1 MPSSG
6 GIAMTKSLIERVEA
20 GHVLERAEAEAT
32 MEELLSGRVKTP
44 KIVRLLEALNR
55 RPVEA
60 QELAGFAR
68 VMRKHATR
76 VFADGEASPT
86 NMVDTCGTGGDGANT
101 FNISTAA
108 AIVAAAAGAR
118 VAKHGNRAASSRSG
132 SADVLEELGV
142 RIDLP
147 FERYGRAIREI
158 GIGFLFAQAAHTATR
173 HAAPARKQ
181 IGVRTVFNLLGPLT
195 NPAGAQA
202 QVLGV
207 FSAEVIDLVAATLAE
222 LGAERAFVVHG
233 AGGLDEISLA
243 GETLV
248 AEVRDGAVRRFTVT
262 PEEFGVARAR
272 LESLRGGSAAENA
285 AIIHRVLAGEGG
297 PPLDIVVINA
307 AAALVAAGV
316 AGNFYEAAILAGET
330 ISSGAAAAQLAALAA
345 FTNTD

>member
-1 MPSSG
+1 M
-6 GIAMTKSLIERVEA
+6 AMTFSLIERVEA
-20 GHVLERAEAEAT
+20 GHVLKRAEAEAA
-32 MEELLSGRVKTP
+32 MEELLSGRVGTP
-44 KIVRLLEALNR
+44 EIVRLLVALNR
-55 RPVEA
+55 RPIAV

-68 VMRKHATR
+68 VMRRYATR
-76 VFADGEASPT
+76 VFAEGEPRPA

-132 SADVLEELGV
+132 SADVLEALGV

-147 FERYGRAIREI
+147 FERCGRAIREI

-195 NPAGAQA
+195 NPAGAQS

-207 FSAEVIDLVAATLAE
+207 FSEDVIDPVAATLAE
-222 LGAERAFVVHG
+222 LGVERAFVVHG

-243 GETLV
+243 GETMV
-248 AEVRDGAVRRFTVT
+248 AEVRDGAIRRFTVT
-262 PEEFGVARAR
+262 PDEFGVARAP
-272 LESLRGGSAAENA
+272 LESIRGGTAAENA
-285 AIIHRVLAGEGG
+285 AIIRRVLEGKPG
-297 PPLDIVVINA
+297 PARDIVVVNA
-307 AAALVAAGV
+307 AAALVAAGI
-316 AGNFYEAAILAGET
+316 AANFREAAGLASFV
-330 ISSGAAAAQLAALAA
+330 ISSGAASEKLASLAA
-345 FTNTD
+345 FTGGT

>member
-1 MPSSG
+1 MKE
-6 GIAMTKSLIERVEA
+6 ILAHIERAEGGHIFA
-20 GHVLERAEAEAT
+20 GAEAEAV
-32 MEELLSGRVKTP
+32 MEGLLSGRVEMLE
-44 KIVRLLEALNR
+44 IVRLLTAMNQ
-55 RPVEA
+55 RPVQV

-68 VMRKHATR
+68 AMRRNATR
-76 VFADGEASPT
+76 VFAEGEARPAR
-86 NMVDTCGTGGDGANT
+86 MVDTCGTGGDGSNT

-132 SADVLEELGV
+132 SADVLEALGV

-181 IGVRTVFNLLGPLT
+181 IRVRTVFNLLGPLT
-195 NPAGAQA
+195 NPAGAQS
-202 QVLGV
+202 QVVGV

-222 LGAERAFVVHG
+222 LGVEHAFVVHG

-243 GETLV
+243 GETQM
-248 AEVRDGAVRRFTVT
+248 AEVKHGTVRRFTLT
-262 PEEFGVARAR
+262 PEEFGVSRAP
-272 LESLRGGSAAENA
+272 LESLRGGTAAENA
-285 AIIHRVLAGEGG
+285 AIVRRILAGEVG
-297 PPLDIVVINA
+297 PPRDIVVMNA

-316 AGNFYEAAILAGET
+316 SPNFREAANQAAKTL
-330 ISSGAAAAQLAALAA
+330 SSGAATDKLAALAA
-345 FTNTD
+345 FTNTL

>member
-1 MPSSG
+1 MALP
-6 GIAMTKSLIERVEA
+6 LIDRVA
-20 GHVLERAEAEAT
+20 TGHILARAEAEAV
-32 MEELLSGRVKTP
+32 MEELLSGRVATP
-44 KIVRLLEALNR
+44 EIVRMLTGLNR
-55 RPVEA
+55 RPV
-60 QELAGFAR
+60 QVRELAGFAQ
-68 VMRKHATR
+68 VMRRHATL
-76 VFADGEASPT
+76 VFVEGEARPAR
-86 NMVDTCGTGGDGANT
+86 MVDTCGTGGDGSNT

-132 SADVLEELGV
+132 SADVLEALGV

-158 GIGFLFAQAAHTATR
+158 GIGFLFAQAAHKATR

-195 NPAGAQA
+195 NPSGAQS

-207 FSAEVIDLVAATLAE
+207 FSAEVIDLVAATLVE
-222 LGAERAFVVHG
+222 LGVEHAFVVHG

-248 AEVRDGAVRRFTVT
+248 AEVRRGAVRRFTVT
-262 PEEFGVARAR
+262 PEEFGVARAP
-272 LESLRGGSAAENA
+272 LESIRGGTAAENA
-285 AIIHRVLAGEGG
+285 ALIRRILGGEAG
-297 PPLDIVVINA
+297 PARDIVAVNA

-316 AGNFYEAAILAGET
+316 AGNFREAAGLASFV
-330 ISSGAAAAQLAALAA
+330 ISSGAASEKLARLIA
-345 FTNTD
+345 FTNAD